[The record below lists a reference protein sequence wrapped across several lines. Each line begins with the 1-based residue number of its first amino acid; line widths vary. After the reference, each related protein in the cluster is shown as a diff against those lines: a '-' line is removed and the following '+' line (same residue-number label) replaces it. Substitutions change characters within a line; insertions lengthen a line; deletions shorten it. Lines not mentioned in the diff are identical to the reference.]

1 MKLTFCISVPAFWA
15 DTLIVSDVVA
25 LVAIMTIH
33 VSELSRKR
41 LVLVQFNSLVINA
54 TAITFTPDIADLA
67 KQYNEAILDRP
78 HLHHPVCLSHYKM
91 LLQRVQRWVMRPVWV
106 HVVHHHFVLSFSSCW
121 FLFLILVNIL
131 SLHFKFEMHL
141 KVKVTLVFSNWQA
154 WVHLTNVKFPGLGY
168 PKPNSQ
174 LGWFRIFFH
183 EMIGCNS
190 MFKAC
195 PCRLNV

>member
-1 MKLTFCISVPAFWA
+1 
-15 DTLIVSDVVA
+15 
-25 LVAIMTIH
+25 MTIY
-33 VSELSRKR
+33 VSELSRKH
-41 LVLVQFNSLVINA
+41 LVLVKFNSLVINA

-131 SLHFKFEMHL
+131 SLHSKFEMHL
-141 KVKVTLVFSNWQA
+141 KVKVTVVFSNWQA
-154 WVHLTNVKFPGLGY
+154 LVHLTEVKFTGLGY

-174 LGWFRIFFH
+174 LDDLGFFFMKWSD
-183 EMIGCNS
+183 EI
-190 MFKAC
+190 
-195 PCRLNV
+195 